1 MLGFWL
7 QVLGLPCEFYLAPPA
22 DPRRSR
28 RRGRGGSIILRVVAV
43 ADGGAD
49 GVATREQRG
58 HQMGAEAPAG
68 AWPSMDRKVISY
80 ICMPCELCKFRYAS
94 VHTMLGQSPMRKVW
108 RHVVASLKIA

>member
-68 AWPSMDRKVISY
+68 AWPSMDRKVTSY
-80 ICMPCELCKFRYAS
+80 ICMPCVNFVS
-94 VHTMLGQSPMRKVW
+94 QSTLGQSPMRKVW